1 MPRFRFAPSPTG
13 HLHIGGTRTALY
25 NFLMAKKTGGQF
37 ILRIEDTDQE
47 RSTQEYVE
55 SILQGMQWLG
65 LSWNEGPYFQTARAK
80 IYQEHIEK
88 LLHQGQAYRCYCSVE
103 QLETMR
109 KTALKAGLKPKY
121 NGTCRE
127 LNQQDT
133 NQPHCIRFKSKQW
146 GVTKVVD
153 LIKGGVDFDNAELD
167 DFIIARTDGSPTYNF
182 VVVVDDVDMKI
193 THVIRGD
200 DHLNNTP
207 RQVLL
212 YEALNYPIPQFAHV
226 PMILGADKKRLS
238 KRHGA
243 TSVTAYRDMGYL
255 PEALVNYLVRLG
267 WACGDEEI
275 FNLEELI
282 QKFDIQDV
290 GKSAGVFNPEKLL
303 WLNGHYIRQATPQHL
318 LEHAKPFFAQSSI
331 LLNEDAFTLKAIASC
346 QEKVKTLLE
355 LVTLSQFYFTEDYPF
370 VVEAKEKFLKPEHK
384 ALLTELKT
392 FLETLDPFSKENLE
406 TQLKAFAEK
415 KSIKFNALAQPLR
428 VALTGTTV
436 SPSLFDLLAIL
447 GKEKT
452 LTRLH
457 RVLNLPLA

>member
-13 HLHIGGTRTALY
+13 HLHIGGARTALY

-37 ILRIEDTDQE
+37 VLRIEDTDQE

-65 LSWNEGPYFQTARAK
+65 LSWDEGPYFQTARAK

-109 KTALKAGLKPKY
+109 EAALKAGLKPKY
-121 NGTCRE
+121 NGTCRD

-133 NQPHCIRFKSKQW
+133 KQPHCIRFKSKQW

-153 LIKGGVDFDNAELD
+153 LIKGEVNFDNAELD

-182 VVVVDDVDMKI
+182 VVVVDDVDMKM

-212 YEALNYPIPQFAHV
+212 YEALAYPIPQFAHV

-267 WACGDEEI
+267 WSHGDEEI
-275 FNLEELI
+275 FSFEELI

-318 LEHAKPFFAQSSI
+318 LKHAKPFFAQSGI

-346 QEKVKTLLE
+346 QGKVKTLLE
-355 LVTLSQFYFTEDYPF
+355 LVTLSQFYFTEDYPL
-370 VVEAKEKFLKPEHK
+370 VAEAKEKFLKPEHK
-384 ALLTELKT
+384 ALLTELKP

-406 TQLKAFAEK
+406 TNLKVFAEK
-415 KSIKFNALAQPLR
+415 KSIKFNILAQPLR

-457 RVLNLPLA
+457 RVLNLP